1 MPESDVSDTD
11 ALDAATTAFL
21 EGLLSSLPT
30 PGDLAEVCQPEIP
43 MDQLQY
49 MVRVG
54 RCSGDTRHPSPRHAA
69 PSYHQA
75 RDLMMNPRSR
85 FRHAAPRIMA
95 EISTTKQYQVG
106 DTRCA
111 AESPSR
117 LTCAVSRRRVRR
129 NSWPL
134 RPRARQRQIAVSGR
148 RGFASIGTPCMRCC
162 AVCMRRCAPPL
173 RKHSSHPPP
182 PRSGR
187 GSRSSSRHSAQR
199 ARQQPLRA
207 QKRHHQRPQA
217 QAPARVLELEL
228 DLEPGPELG
237 LELEPP
243 VAPPQRTS
251 RLSEWH

>member
-69 PSYHQA
+69 SSYHQA

-106 DTRCA
+106 ATRSDT
-111 AESPSR
+111 ESPR
-117 LTCAVSRRRVRR
+117 RVTRAVSHRRVHAQEFMATPPASKAKTDR
-129 NSWPL
+129 NVWQ
-134 RPRARQRQIAVSGR
+134 AW
-148 RGFASIGTPCMRCC
+148 
-162 AVCMRRCAPPL
+162 L
-173 RKHSSHPPP
+173 RKYRYALHAVLCSY
-182 PRSGR
+182 
-187 GSRSSSRHSAQR
+187 A
-199 ARQQPLRA
+199 A
-207 QKRHHQRPQA
+207 QA
-217 QAPARVLELEL
+217 QLTPTTHHAQGAAR
-228 DLEPGPELG
+228 G
-237 LELEPP
+237 
-243 VAPPQRTS
+243 
-251 RLSEWH
+251 